1 MILGGSDRDD
11 AIAVASD
18 LNCSAPRFPLLQS
31 AYSFRVSLS
40 PWDEFTRDVAVLK
53 KSETPDIYVH
63 RALLCS
69 RSFSCPSHASKN
81 HRWVLNSWGI
91 CNFPLYQTL
100 PPLAAPSAK
109 DALRAKIYY
118 TPEFYTRAMIFFE
131 ATRRKER
138 SKKLLEHKSNLAVRY
153 FLFRTARNARVNY
166 HVPWSFVTTLKRV
179 CDDAEA
185 CEFSLFFFFSFIQ
198 QTPVDSWSCVNRKE
212 VFV

>member
-1 MILGGSDRDD
+1 MFIERFYAL
-11 AIAVASD
+11 
-18 LNCSAPRFPLLQS
+18 APFL
-31 AYSFRVSLS
+31 ARVM
-40 PWDEFTRDVAVLK
+40 PQKIIVF
-53 KSETPDIYVH
+53 
-63 RALLCS
+63 
-69 RSFSCPSHASKN
+69 
-81 HRWVLNSWGI
+81 LNSWGI